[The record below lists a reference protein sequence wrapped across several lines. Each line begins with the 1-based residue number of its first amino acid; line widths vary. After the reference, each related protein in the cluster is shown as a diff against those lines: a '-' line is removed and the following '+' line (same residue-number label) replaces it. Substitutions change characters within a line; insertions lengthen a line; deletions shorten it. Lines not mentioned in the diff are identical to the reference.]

1 MISRHYWPHFS
12 FDTACRD
19 VRLADALARSGT
31 EIEVLTPRYAAA
43 WPDRIA
49 HREIIVHRPVAAA
62 RGSWSIGRYLKHL
75 ENWISEN
82 AHRFDILFCTQ
93 CGDEVIP
100 MMAAVAPKSVRRV
113 VLHSGTAAAA
123 DYLTW
128 PAMRTGRRIR
138 AYLDRADA
146 VVVSWASTRRELLAM
161 GVAKNRVHRIDL
173 GVSTPGS
180 DVTLPDGDAVRSS
193 RQSLTHANGDLS
205 LHHDSHVVM
214 ACGQMGL
221 SGGMMTLAQTAPSL
235 IDVWPDLRFWFI
247 GDGPQR
253 DAMHTFFRHQSVRQN
268 VAMPGTFVDFEDL
281 FRVADLFVVPSPADS
296 LEDLLPAAVG
306 AELPVVVADSPD
318 TRSFFSGFEQ
328 SVVWFRAGDVDQL
341 RSAIRSAL
349 VDLPA
354 RRAAARS
361 LRREMLRLRPYQA
374 TVQGYKQLFDSLVP
388 PVNRLRVEPISKIG
402 PDR

>member
-1 MISRHYWPHFS
+1 M
-12 FDTACRD
+12 
-19 VRLADALARSGT
+19 
-31 EIEVLTPRYAAA
+31 EIEVLTPRYAAT
-43 WPDRIA
+43 WPDRID
-49 HREIIVHRPVAAA
+49 HREIIVHRPVAAP
-62 RGSWSIGRYLKHL
+62 RGSWSTGRFLKHL

-93 CGDEVIP
+93 CGDEVIA
-100 MMAAVAPKSVRRV
+100 MMCAVAPESVRRV
-113 VLHSGTAAAA
+113 VLHSGTGASA
-123 DYLTW
+123 DHLTW

-138 AYLDRADA
+138 NYLERTDA

-161 GVAKNRVHRIDL
+161 GVPKGRVHRIDL
-173 GVSTPGS
+173 GVSTTDS
-180 DVTLPDGDAVRSS
+180 DIVLPDCDAARSA
-193 RQSLTHANGDLS
+193 RYSLTDANGDLS

-235 IDVWPDLRFWFI
+235 IDVWPDLRFWLI

-253 DAMHTFFRHQSVRQN
+253 DALHAFFRHQSIRQN

-281 FRVADLFVVPSPADS
+281 FRVADLFVAPSPADS

-306 AELPVVVADSPD
+306 AGLPVIVADSPD

-328 SVVWFRAGDVDQL
+328 AVVWFRPGDVDQL

-354 RRAAARS
+354 RRVAARF

-374 TVQGYKQLFDSLVP
+374 TVQGYKQLFDSLTTS
-388 PVNRLRVEPISKIG
+388 VNRSRIEPISRTE